1 MSHSY
6 RDDQSLNPA
15 VTENK
20 ADQPSFE
27 QVLQAR
33 LSRRD
38 VLAGGAA
45 WMAKA
50 SLPLSAASLASLSA
64 CATHQ
69 DSSLHRSANGDH
81 AVGIDVREWCAPEKT
96 CHRRS
101 HRRRASSPSHEH
113 YRACISCV
121 DPRVAKRA
129 PHHGD
134 GASDEIGGQRI
145 KPLACER

>member
-15 VTENK
+15 VAAHND
-20 ADQPSFE
+20 DQPSFT

-33 LSRRD
+33 LSRRN

-64 CATHQ
+64 CATNQ
-69 DSSLHRSANGDH
+69 GNTLHRSAN
-81 AVGIDVREWCAPEKT
+81 VYLFTFFNLIRYT
-96 CHRRS
+96 CQHS
-101 HRRRASSPSHEH
+101 YLIE
-113 YRACISCV
+113 C
-121 DPRVAKRA
+121 
-129 PHHGD
+129 
-134 GASDEIGGQRI
+134 
-145 KPLACER
+145 